1 MNWLLI
7 VVVLFLA
14 AYVCRGYHNGF
25 IKTVFSI
32 FAVLI
37 ALVITTVGSP
47 ILSKTLQNNE
57 QIYSAIEEKVGDALK
72 IDEKI
77 SGRVDQ
83 VKAIEN
89 LALPESIRNALVEHN
104 YDTMYETLEVSSFG
118 DYVSGYIT
126 CMILNAI
133 SYIVVFI
140 IALVLVRIVAN
151 ILDIISKLPI
161 LNSINKI
168 GGLCVGLVH
177 GLIILWV
184 LCVVL
189 TIFSSTEIGK
199 VLYEQIN
206 SSVLLSFIYNNNW
219 FMHILTGVA
228 KTILLIS

>member
-151 ILDIISKLPI
+151 ILDVKVDKI
-161 LNSINKI
+161 NSEE
-168 GGLCVGLVH
+168 GPAFGLCVGLVH